1 MFESRNSPVICSLDI
16 VEEAR
21 VDSPVTFNVPAIV
34 VVASAEVPVAYRL
47 PVVNAVAE
55 AIPKDDVPDI
65 KVENVPVVN
74 TGLVVTEIVE
84 VLDNTMFDPAVKCV
98 FGLLKND
105 DHCVVEEVSGTE
117 YPDCVAIEN
126 VCIPELDVICRSS
139 PFAVDV
145 EKVCDASVRPFND
158 VSPPPAPASAPHENA
173 PVVVLYVNLPLIGS
187 Q

>member
-16 VEEAR
+16 VEEAKE
-21 VDSPVTFNVPAIV
+21 DKSETFNVPPIIV
-34 VVASAEVPVAYRL
+34 LARFEVPVAYRL
-47 PVVNAVAE
+47 PVDRAVEDARPSE
-55 AIPKDDVPDI
+55 EVPDI

-117 YPDCVAIEN
+117 YPDCVAIKN

-139 PFAVDV
+139 PFAVEV
-145 EKVCDASVRPFND
+145 ENVCDASVRPFND
-158 VSPPPAPASAPHENA
+158 VSPPPAPASAPHENV